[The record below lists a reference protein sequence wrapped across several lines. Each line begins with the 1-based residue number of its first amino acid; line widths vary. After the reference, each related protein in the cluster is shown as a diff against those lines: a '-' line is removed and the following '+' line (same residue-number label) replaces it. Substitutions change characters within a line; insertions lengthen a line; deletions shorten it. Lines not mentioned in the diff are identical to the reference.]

1 MRTTINELVDALD
14 KWADQL
20 FDVMDTQVGHM
31 FGDEEWPTGSVT
43 ITVDVQL
50 LDSVHYCMVKAG
62 TALDKLVN
70 DNQDLRNEVRTLLS
84 VLQARGAFNSEQ

>member
-1 MRTTINELVDALD
+1 MRTNIPELVDACD

-20 FDVMDTQVGHM
+20 FDVIEHQVGRM

-43 ITVDVQL
+43 VTVDAQM
-50 LDSVHYCMVKAG
+50 LDMVHYCMVKAG
-62 TALDKLVN
+62 SALEQLVS

-84 VLQARGAFNSEQ
+84 VLEARGAFDR